1 MSRSPIISEL
11 KNNPFP
17 TSLVMRTPPLN
28 SATPVISS
36 IARSLLTIVL

>member
-1 MSRSPIISEL
+1 MSRLPIISEL

-17 TSLVMRTPPLN
+17 TSLVMITPPLN

-36 IARSLLTIVL
+36 ITRSLLTIVL